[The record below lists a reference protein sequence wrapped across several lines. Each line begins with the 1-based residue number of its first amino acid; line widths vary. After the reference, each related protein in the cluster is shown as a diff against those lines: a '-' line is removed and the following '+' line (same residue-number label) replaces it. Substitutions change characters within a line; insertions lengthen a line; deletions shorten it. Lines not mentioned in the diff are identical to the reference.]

1 MVEKESDS
9 VELPAP
15 AGWKKF
21 IPKDGAPKRNG
32 VSFISPTGEEIKNR
46 KHLDRFLRSHPGGPS
61 PAEFDWGYGDT
72 PRRSVRIREKVKA
85 SESLEDD
92 QPKKRQRKL
101 NSSKGKRKTNS
112 EDTEEE
118 VDEAPESENPDTQ
131 AVESI
136 VDAVM
141 KDGEDVS
148 AKEKIETAAKTINEN
163 NSTELVAE
171 GKAIKNEEVKA
182 EDADQDSAEIQEVV
196 EKNEPKKLVVEEASK
211 DLPVLSLHE
220 ATKDE
225 NSVVRENQEKLGV
238 EEASKDE
245 PVLSVPEVTE
255 EENSVVRGDQEK
267 LGVQDASK
275 HVTEATEE
283 NSAVKEIQVD
293 SKVSAHETQPNKD
306 DLREEE
312 VKNRTLFINNFN
324 CEQKI

>member
-1 MVEKESDS
+1 MVEKEIDS
-9 VELPAP
+9 MELPAR

-32 VSFISPTGEEIKNR
+32 A
-46 KHLDRFLRSHPGGPS
+46 L
-61 PAEFDWGYGDT
+61 
-72 PRRSVRIREKVKA
+72 RRSVRIREKVKA

-101 NSSKGKRKTNS
+101 NSSKGKRKMNS
-112 EDTEEE
+112 EDMEEE

-141 KDGEDVS
+141 KDDEDVS
-148 AKEKIETAAKTINEN
+148 VKEKVEAAAKTINEN
-163 NSTELVAE
+163 NSTEIVAE
-171 GKAIKNEEVKA
+171 GVG
-182 EDADQDSAEIQEVV
+182 
-196 EKNEPKKLVVEEASK
+196 KNEPKKLVVEEASK
-211 DLPVLSLHE
+211 DLPVLSFPE

-238 EEASKDE
+238 EVASEDE
-245 PVLSVPEVTE
+245 PVLSMPEVTE
-255 EENSVVRGDQEK
+255 EENSVVRDNQEK
-267 LGVQDASK
+267 LVLQDASK
-275 HVTEATEE
+275 DVTEATEE

-293 SKVSAHETQPNKD
+293 SKVSVHETQPNKD

-312 VKNRTLFINNFN
+312 MKNIT
-324 CEQKI
+324 

>member
-1 MVEKESDS
+1 MVEKEIDS

-92 QPKKRQRKL
+92 QPKKKQRK
-101 NSSKGKRKTNS
+101 RKMNS

-118 VDEAPESENPDTQ
+118 VDEAAAPESENPDTQ
-131 AVESI
+131 TVESI

-141 KDGEDVS
+141 KDSEDVS
-148 AKEKIETAAKTINEN
+148 VKEK
-163 NSTELVAE
+163 ELVAE
-171 GKAIKNEEVKA
+171 GKAIENEEVKA
-182 EDADQDSAEIQEVV
+182 EEDADQDSAEIQEEV
-196 EKNEPKKLVVEEASK
+196 EKNEPKKLVVEEANK
-211 DLPVLSLHE
+211 DLPVLPLPE

-225 NSVVRENQEKLGV
+225 NPVVRENQEKLVV
-238 EEASKDE
+238 EKASKDE
-245 PVLSVPEVTE
+245 PVLSVPEATE
-255 EENSVVRGDQEK
+255 EENSVVRDDQEK
-267 LGVQDASK
+267 LGVQDASED
-275 HVTEATEE
+275 VPEAADE

-293 SKVSAHETQPNKD
+293 LKVSAHETQPNKD

-312 VKNRTLFINNFN
+312 VKNRTLFINNYN

>member
-1 MVEKESDS
+1 MVEKEIDS

-92 QPKKRQRKL
+92 QPKKQRK
-101 NSSKGKRKTNS
+101 RRMNS

-118 VDEAPESENPDTQ
+118 VDEAAAPESENPDTQ
-131 AVESI
+131 TVESI

-141 KDGEDVS
+141 KDSEDVS
-148 AKEKIETAAKTINEN
+148 VKEK
-163 NSTELVAE
+163 ELVAE
-171 GKAIKNEEVKA
+171 GGKAIENEEVKA
-182 EDADQDSAEIQEVV
+182 EEEADQDSAEIQKGV

-211 DLPVLSLHE
+211 DLPVLSLPE

-225 NSVVRENQEKLGV
+225 NPVVTENQEKIGV
-238 EEASKDE
+238 EKASKDE
-245 PVLSVPEVTE
+245 PVLSVPEATE
-255 EENSVVRGDQEK
+255 EENSVVRDDQEK
-267 LGVQDASK
+267 LGLQDASED
-275 HVTEATEE
+275 VPEAGDE
-283 NSAVKEIQVD
+283 NSAVKEIQID
-293 SKVSAHETQPNKD
+293 LKVSAHETQPNKD

-312 VKNRTLFINNFN
+312 VKNRTLFINNYN